1 MNKTR
6 SKYLVHAVILR
17 TGLDTTE
24 FDDAKAGHPLERRF
38 NRLERITTSYRGRI
52 DGRTRNTLQMT
63 FDTADAALLSA
74 CEMQHRCAV
83 LPQVAK
89 QRLALR
95 IGIHQGLI
103 RQRARDGADNTQ
115 DIAMRLAVADDGI
128 VVSELVVQSLNPEL
142 RELTRPFDDIPL
154 DIAVH
159 KVDWRRE
166 IPSAAF
172 GGESFW
178 PANMASNPVGPYL
191 VLHHGLKTIEA
202 TQENPLVT
210 IGRDPTSDLVVVD
223 FFVSRNH
230 CLIERQAKYIVLT
243 DTSTNGTSVLP
254 DTGEE
259 FLVKNNFVVLKGK
272 GLLFFGRPF
281 KGERRGAVRF
291 EAY

>member
-17 TGLDTTE
+17 TGLDSAE
-24 FDDAKAGHPLERRF
+24 FDDAKAGHPLERRL
-38 NRLERITTSYRGRI
+38 NRLERITASYRGRI

-63 FDTADAALLSA
+63 FDTANAALLSA

>member
-17 TGLDTTE
+17 TGLASAE
-24 FDDAKAGHPLERRF
+24 FDDAKAGHPLERRL
-38 NRLERITTSYRGRI
+38 NRLERIAATYRGRI
-52 DGRTRNTLQMT
+52 DERTQNALVMT
-63 FDTADAALLSA
+63 FNTADAALLGA

-103 RQRARDGADNTQ
+103 RQRSRDGDDNTREV
-115 DIAMRLAVADDGI
+115 AVRLAVSDDGI
-128 VVSELVVQSLNPEL
+128 VASELVVKSLNPDL
-142 RELTRPFDDIPL
+142 RKLTRPFEDTPVE
-154 DIAVH
+154 IAAY

-178 PANMASNPVGPYL
+178 PANMTSHPVEPYL
-191 VLHHGLKTIEA
+191 LLHHGLKTIEA

-210 IGRDPTSDLVVVD
+210 VGRDPACDLVIVD
-223 FFVSRNH
+223 VFISRNH
-230 CLIERQAKYIVLT
+230 CMIERQSKYIVLT

-259 FLVKNNFVVLKGK
+259 FLVKNSFVVLKGK

-291 EAY
+291 EVY

>member
-24 FDDAKAGHPLERRF
+24 FDDAKAGHPLERRL
-38 NRLERITTSYRGRI
+38 NRLERITASYRGRI

>member
-24 FDDAKAGHPLERRF
+24 FDDAKAGHPLERRL
-38 NRLERITTSYRGRI
+38 NRLERITASYRGRI

-63 FDTADAALLSA
+63 FDTANAALLSA

>member
-24 FDDAKAGHPLERRF
+24 FDDAKAGHPLERRL
-38 NRLERITTSYRGRI
+38 NRLERITASYRGRV
-52 DGRTRNTLQMT
+52 DGQTRNTLQMT

-128 VVSELVVQSLNPEL
+128 VISELVVQSLNPEL
-142 RELTRPFDDIPL
+142 RELTRPFDDVPVDL
-154 DIAVH
+154 AVH

-178 PANMASNPVGPYL
+178 PANMASNPAGPYL

-202 TQENPLVT
+202 TQESPLVT
-210 IGRDPTSDLVVVD
+210 VGRDPTSDLVIVD

-230 CLIERQAKYIVLT
+230 CLLERQAKYIVLT

-254 DTGEE
+254 DIGEE

>member
-6 SKYLVHAVILR
+6 SKFLVHAVVLR
-17 TGLDTTE
+17 TGFDATE
-24 FDDAKAGHPLERRF
+24 FDDAKAGHPLERRL
-38 NRLERITTSYRGRI
+38 NRLERITASYRGRV
-52 DGRTRNTLQMT
+52 DGRTRNSLHLT

-95 IGIHQGLI
+95 IGIHQGLL
-103 RQRARDGADNTQ
+103 RERSRDGADNAPE
-115 DIAMRLAVADDGI
+115 IAARLAVADDGI
-128 VVSELVVQSLNPEL
+128 VASELVVKSLNPEL
-142 RELTRPFDDIPL
+142 RLLTRPFDGTQVEL
-154 DIAVH
+154 ASYQ
-159 KVDWRRE
+159 VDWRRE

-178 PANMASNPVGPYL
+178 PTNMASRPIGPYL
-191 VLHHGLKTIEA
+191 LLHHGLKTIEA

-210 IGRDPTSDLVVVD
+210 IGRDPTCDLVIVD

-243 DTSTNGTSVLP
+243 DTSTNGTSILP
-254 DTGEE
+254 DTGDE

-291 EAY
+291 EAF